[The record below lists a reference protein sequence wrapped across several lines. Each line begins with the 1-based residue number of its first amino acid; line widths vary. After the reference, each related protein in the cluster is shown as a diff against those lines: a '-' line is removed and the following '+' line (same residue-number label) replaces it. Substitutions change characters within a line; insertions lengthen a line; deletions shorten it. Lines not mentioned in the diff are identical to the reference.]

1 MVTFR
6 VISPF
11 ATVAGAGMV
20 TARGSGWHIVAVAA
34 ALVVIQPI
42 VLVPKRKL
50 IAMVVASVVKCVLQ
64 I

>member
-6 VISPF
+6 VIVPF
-11 ATVAGAGMV
+11 ATVAGAGIV
-20 TARGSGWHIVAVAA
+20 TAGGWHIVAVAA

-42 VLVPKRKL
+42 VLVPKCKL